1 MDIGPEHKLVFVLD
15 TSRTMNTEDV
25 LSGKEKISRLSAAK
39 NIIQTTIFSEPGFS
53 YGLIIFN
60 G

>member
-15 TSRTMNTEDV
+15 TNRTMNVEDV
-25 LSGKEKISRLSAAK
+25 FLGKEKISRLSAAK
-39 NIIQTTIFSEPGFS
+39 HIITTTIFSEPGFS